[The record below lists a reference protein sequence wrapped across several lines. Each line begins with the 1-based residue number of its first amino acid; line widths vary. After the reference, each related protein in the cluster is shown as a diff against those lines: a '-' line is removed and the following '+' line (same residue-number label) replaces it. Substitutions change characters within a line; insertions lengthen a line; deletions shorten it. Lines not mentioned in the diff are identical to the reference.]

1 MERYGAMRT
10 PKRRPPT
17 FTAKMVCIAL
27 DVPRGTLGS
36 WAYHGHFKDL
46 DAAKTR
52 PGKARKF
59 TVDDLIRLAI
69 LKLLLDF
76 GISGESA
83 RSWSTLCVNY
93 MNQAKVT
100 EMNVLVYRNGEM
112 QVHLVGHLEMD
123 PPPPGELMRLT
134 LYPVEIMNTLKE
146 RLAVNDDSAA
156 EEDPQ

>member
-1 MERYGAMRT
+1 MRT
-10 PKRRPPT
+10 PKKRRPTT
-17 FTAKMVCIAL
+17 FTAKAVCAAL

-46 DAAKTR
+46 DAAKTK

-69 LKLLLDF
+69 LKMLLDF

-123 PPPPGELMRLT
+123 PPPPNPRMRLQIF
-134 LYPVEIMNTLKE
+134 PQQIFNELKE
-146 RLAVNDDSAA
+146 RFATN
-156 EEDPQ
+156 E